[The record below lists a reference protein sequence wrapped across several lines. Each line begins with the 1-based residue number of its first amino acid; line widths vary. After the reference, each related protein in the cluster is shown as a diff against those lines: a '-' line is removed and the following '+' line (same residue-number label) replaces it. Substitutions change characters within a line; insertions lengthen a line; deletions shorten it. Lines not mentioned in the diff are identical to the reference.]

1 MSGRKGDVDFTR
13 YKARV
18 DCVKIQGLGRT
29 HDDYVQRATRDL
41 FKATNFQDV
50 IVETT
55 KWVVAFQSC

>member
-55 KWVVAFQSC
+55 K